1 MKYVEYHQNLKKL
14 VLINFLE
21 KYYVKNIGN
30 NLEDLGEFKDTN
42 SRGVFDDNEIRLKDN
57 FAEIDTYDSYG
68 NVMET
73 FILDVNDISKLKGH
87 KWRTVYKNDKP
98 YLFTGNQKK
107 ERIYF
112 HRLVLPTDKQV
123 DHISGDTRDNRKSNL
138 REVTVQENML
148 NLQKKSTNTSGIR
161 GVSFCKKSN

>member
-1 MKYVEYHQNLKKL
+1 
-14 VLINFLE
+14 
-21 KYYVKNIGN
+21 
-30 NLEDLGEFKDTN
+30 
-42 SRGVFDDNEIRLKDN
+42 
-57 FAEIDTYDSYG
+57 
-68 NVMET
+68 MET
-73 FILDVNDISKLKGH
+73 FILDIDDIPKLEGH

-138 REVTVQENML
+138 REVNYSRKYVKSVQKE
-148 NLQKKSTNTSGIR
+148 IY
-161 GVSFCKKSN
+161 